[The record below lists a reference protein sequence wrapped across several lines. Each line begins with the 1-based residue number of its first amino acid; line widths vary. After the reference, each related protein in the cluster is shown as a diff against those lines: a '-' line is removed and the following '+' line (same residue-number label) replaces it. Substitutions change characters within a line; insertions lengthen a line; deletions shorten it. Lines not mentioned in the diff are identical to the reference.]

1 MCVFM
6 YEILED
12 EIVFIH
18 SYEQSGKNSLYLL
31 FSYFCIYCVLKGIW
45 LTRYLLAITEYYCNS
60 FDADLN
66 SGGLVDW
73 VKCQHMPW
81 FMPD

>member
-1 MCVFM
+1 M